1 MTDEARET
9 LNEENVE
16 LIDEEQEPVPEDA
29 SANEGEPAFEQLDAQ
44 TEESQTPDEEQELW
58 SDFIKELVDERAFGL
73 IASPVTIDE
82 IEEAGKGALSLRR
95 QYRGPGGK
103 GQRQC
108 D

>member
-1 MTDEARET
+1 MLERKFLITAKCDIRG
-9 LNEENVE
+9 E
-16 LIDEEQEPVPEDA
+16 LTPE
-29 SANEGEPAFEQLDAQ
+29 
-44 TEESQTPDEEQELW
+44 EEQELW

-82 IEEAGKGALSLRR
+82 IEEAGKGALGLRR
-95 QYRGPGGK
+95 QYRDLGGK